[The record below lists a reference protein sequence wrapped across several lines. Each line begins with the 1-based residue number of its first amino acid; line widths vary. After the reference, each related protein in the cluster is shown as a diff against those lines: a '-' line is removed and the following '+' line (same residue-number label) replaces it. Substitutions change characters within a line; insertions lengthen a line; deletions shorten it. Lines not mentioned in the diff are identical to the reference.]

1 MPVYTPQEQKAIL
14 TGMKAGTRVLCM
26 KAVFAGTFDPPTAGH
41 LDIIKRASGLFDEL
55 HVVVGHNLGKSPF
68 LDIDVRIALLGGLA
82 GEEGLG
88 NVVIARWDG
97 LTAEYARSR
106 DCRVL
111 VRSVR
116 DEADLGY
123 ERTMALMSARLFPGV
138 ETLFMFARPDLV
150 DVSSSA
156 VRELVRWGRVPA
168 GIVPDL
174 VRNELEKRFGP
185 LQ

>member
-1 MPVYTPQEQKAIL
+1 M
-14 TGMKAGTRVLCM
+14 
-26 KAVFAGTFDPPTAGH
+26 
-41 LDIIKRASGLFDEL
+41 DIIGRAAALFGEL
-55 HVVVGHNLGKSPF
+55 HVVLAHNPGKSPF
-68 LDIDVRIALLGGLA
+68 LDIDARLALLEGLVA
-82 GEEGLG
+82 ERKLG
-88 NVVIARWDG
+88 NVVVARWDG
-97 LTAEYARSR
+97 LTAEYARSAG
-106 DCRVL
+106 CGVL

-138 ETLFMFARPDLV
+138 ESLFMFARPDLV

-156 VRELVRWGRVPA
+156 VRELVRWGRIPE

-174 VRNELEKRFGP
+174 VRIELEKRFGP